1 MTARPVSARQVPPP
15 ILDGAGELLASYDVI
30 YCDVWGVVHDGMRAY
45 QAADA
50 ALRWFRGNGGTV
62 VLVSN
67 APVPKGRVADMLDQ
81 RGLSRQCWDDIV
93 SSGDIAVRHI
103 QEKGYRELHGI
114 GPKDRDRALFQLV
127 RGGLASL
134 EDAEAIVCT
143 GLNDDI
149 VETAEDYRPLLRE
162 ALARD
167 LPFVCANP
175 DKVVDVAGRLY
186 LCAGAIA
193 DIYEDMGGDVFWAGK
208 PHASAYETAGS
219 IAEELRGRATPQ
231 ARVLAIGDALRTDMK
246 AAQTAGVDALF
257 IAGGI
262 HRDEVMAG
270 GRIEPGKL
278 AALFDETAPPAIAA
292 MSHLKL

>member
-1 MTARPVSARQVPPP
+1 MTAQPVAARSAPPP
-15 ILDGAGELLASYDVI
+15 ILDGAGPLLGGYDVI

-45 QAADA
+45 RDADEV
-50 ALRWFRGNGGTV
+50 LRWFRGNGGTV

-103 QEKGYRELHGI
+103 QEMGYSELHGI

-134 EDAEAIVCT
+134 DEADAIVCT

-149 VETAEDYRPLLRE
+149 AETAEDYRSLLRE
-162 ALARD
+162 ALARE

-193 DIYEDMGGDVFWAGK
+193 DIYEEMGGDVFWAGK
-208 PHASAYETAGS
+208 PHASAYGTARS
-219 IAEELRGRATPQ
+219 VAEDIRGASTPS

-262 HRDEVMAG
+262 HREEVMAG
-270 GRIEPGKL
+270 GRIEPGRL

-292 MSHLKL
+292 MSHLRL